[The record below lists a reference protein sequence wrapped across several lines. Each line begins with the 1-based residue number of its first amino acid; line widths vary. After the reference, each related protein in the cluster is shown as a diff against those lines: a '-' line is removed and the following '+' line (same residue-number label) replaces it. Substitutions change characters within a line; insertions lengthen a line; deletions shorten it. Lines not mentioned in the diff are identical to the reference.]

1 MKNNAKQ
8 ESRSGFGIIDVLAD
22 EISLEE
28 QKLSDRKML
37 LAAKIDNAM
46 KSRGI
51 KKGQLARM
59 VGKQPSEITKWLSG
73 THNFTVETLW
83 EIGDALNID
92 LINIQEGESVSVIY
106 LAHTSARNQSF
117 STTWPTPFKSNDL

>member
-1 MKNNAKQ
+1 MKNNTKQ
-8 ESRSGFGIIDVLAD
+8 ESRSGFEIIDVLAD

-59 VGKQPSEITKWLSG
+59 VGKQPSEITKWLRG
-73 THNFTVETLW
+73 THNFTIETLW

-92 LINIQEGESVSVIY
+92 LINIQEEESGPVIY

-117 STTWPTPFKSNDL
+117 STTWPALFKSNDL

>member
-1 MKNNAKQ
+1 MKNNTKQ

-46 KSRGI
+46 KSSGI
-51 KKGQLARM
+51 KKGQLAKM

-73 THNFTVETLW
+73 THNFTIETLW

-92 LINIQEGESVSVIY
+92 LINIQEGESGPVIY
-106 LAHTSARNQSF
+106 LKHTSARNQSF
-117 STTWPTPFKSNDL
+117 STTWPTLFKRSDL